1 MAVYG
6 ERKKAKSAKKR
17 LHFTQNCAIL
27 FSGSNAPLAQMDR
40 AQASDAW
47 CRRFES
53 AMVRQ
58 RRPAPKGRSSLRIM
72 AWREPSAF
80 REAVC
85 GTSGDN
91 TYPSVTSPPPAAKSG
106 SKSAMVRQKP
116 LAH

>member
-58 RRPAPKGRSSLRIM
+58 TKNIPCWGCFLFRTMG
-72 AWREPSAF
+72 REPSA
-80 REAVC
+80 RCNATLPLHANQSHN
-85 GTSGDN
+85 G
-91 TYPSVTSPPPAAKSG
+91 YLPPA
-106 SKSAMVRQKP
+106 
-116 LAH
+116 LA